1 MAYASLALLKSAL
14 SLTATDYDSDD
25 VLQLSLDSASEQIDS
40 FCGRTFG
47 TATAGVRY
55 YVGLGAIMDTI
66 EIDDATE
73 ITEVATSTDGAT
85 WTAMST
91 AVWQA
96 EPLNGTTDGMSWPY
110 TRIRV
115 VGNTAAYFPN
125 LNGQKSVRVTGSF
138 GFGSQPFAIQRACIA
153 QASRLHARN
162 FSPYGIAGVGD
173 LGVVRLAAGLDVDV
187 QQLLQPYRRQRGI
200 A

>member
-47 TATAGVRY
+47 TATAGVKY
-55 YVGLGAIMDTI
+55 YPGGPYEVI
-66 EIDDATE
+66 EIDDATA
-73 ITEVATSTDGAT
+73 ITEVATSTNGVDWTVLDAT
-85 WTAMST
+85 K
-91 AVWQA
+91 WQA
-96 EPLNGTTDGMSWPY
+96 EPLNGTADGMDWPY
-110 TRIRV
+110 TRIRAV
-115 VGNTAAYFPN
+115 QGAYWPN
-125 LNGQKSVRVTGSF
+125 LMGQQSVRVTGTF

-173 LGVVRLAAGLDVDV
+173 MGVVRLAAGLDVDV

>member
-14 SLTATDYDSDD
+14 SLTATDFDSDD

-47 TATAGVRY
+47 TAVAGVRY
-55 YVGLGAIMDTI
+55 YPGGPFETV
-66 EIDDATE
+66 EIDDATA
-73 ITEVATSTDGAT
+73 ITEVATSTDGQT
-85 WTAMST
+85 WTALAAT
-91 AVWQA
+91 AWQA
-96 EPLNGTTDGMSWPY
+96 EPINGTSDGMDWPF
-110 TRIRV
+110 TRVRAVQGTIW
-115 VGNTAAYFPN
+115 PN
-125 LNGQKSVRVTGSF
+125 LYGQRSVRVTGSF
-138 GFGSQPFAIQRACIA
+138 GFGSQPFAVMRACIA

-162 FSPYGIAGVGD
+162 FSPYGVAGFND
-173 LGVVRLAAGLDVDV
+173 MGVVRLASGLDVDV